1 MRSKHSRRSRI
12 TALLLCLQKVCGAN
26 ISWAR
31 ALGELGH
38 FPRAASLQ
46 LIRCLTNDF
55 VNRLTLTK
63 YLDDRLSRYT
73 VDPITGHH
81 SYCPAAA
88 RACDAWQKK
97 LVASWKVH
105 PSWTARLHLKLTVI
119 IVPPSLL
126 GQWRDELT
134 KFAPQLKVLVYHN
147 SGDRRAIEEASR
159 RNFDGPFRMG
169 RGKNARMVDIDITAV
184 DVLLGTPQTPIG
196 FLDQNYCIDVHRLI
210 VDEAHLKL
218 PSMSFARRTRR
229 RWLVTGTPFTAAC
242 SKLQRQA
249 ALLGFWTPPPVSS
262 ACQRGTLCLK
272 TLCNQVDGVSL
283 PSRLIDRH
291 DDRASPARV
300 KAYAELVASLR
311 TVMIRHTK
319 AQRIDGGAALAL
331 PTLKSETVFLTMSK
345 DEREAYEVM
354 TRVEKTRN
362 NFRVSHNVFCV

>member
-1 MRSKHSRRSRI
+1 M
-12 TALLLCLQKVCGAN
+12 A
-26 ISWAR
+26 
-31 ALGELGH
+31 
-38 FPRAASLQ
+38 
-46 LIRCLTNDF
+46 
-55 VNRLTLTK
+55 
-63 YLDDRLSRYT
+63 

-169 RGKNARMVDIDITAV
+169 RGKNARMVDIDITPV

-300 KAYAELVASLR
+300 KAYADFSKILAREFWKSLSWR
-311 TVMIRHTK
+311 KFDAPGSGVEPAR
-319 AQRIDGGAALAL
+319 AAERQGGCARRRSNRAAPKGAVPPRRRLHA
-331 PTLKSETVFLTMSK
+331 PQQAPRSNRRRA
-345 DEREAYEVM
+345 ERSVRGGY
-354 TRVEKTRN
+354 
-362 NFRVSHNVFCV
+362 